1 MKGYFELSVN
11 DTVNVSLMQHENI
24 ETVIQKLAW
33 AAPVENII
41 EIGTNHGGFTYV
53 LSKYFGNA
61 NIYTFDPHSH
71 AGVDELAEL
80 CGFDYRKEGIGP
92 ETGVPDDVIDI
103 IQREG
108 RTIVFC
114 DGGNKIEEFKL
125 LAPHIKRGDIIMAHD
140 YSHSRIYFQ
149 EQIKGKIWD
158 WCEITA
164 EPLGETLKTYS
175 LSPYM
180 KDEFQS
186 VVWGCFIKD
195 E

>member
-1 MKGYFELSVN
+1 DEG
-11 DTVNVSLMQHENI
+11 VSD
-24 ETVIQKLAW
+24 
-33 AAPVENII
+33 
-41 EIGTNHGGFTYV
+41 EI
-53 LSKYFGNA
+53 
-61 NIYTFDPHSH
+61 
-71 AGVDELAEL
+71 
-80 CGFDYRKEGIGP
+80 
-92 ETGVPDDVIDI
+92 IDI

-140 YSHSRIYFQ
+140 YSHSKTYFE
-149 EQIKGKIWD
+149 EQIEGKIWD

-164 EPLGETLKTYS
+164 EPLGETLKTHT

-180 KDEFQS
+180 GDEFQS